1 MHKVKQ
7 INNWIIKEK
16 RLDEMPLSTDL
27 ERKYCVFS
35 PSGIF
40 QEDNLT
46 LQEAEEFCKDNL
58 DYVNYAKIFNENC
71 KKVNKNKIL

>member
-1 MHKVKQ
+1 MKKVKQ

-16 RLDEMPLSTDL
+16 RTDEIPIWIEDN
-27 ERKYCVFS
+27 RKYAVFS

-46 LQEAEEFCKDNL
+46 LKEAEEFCKENL
-58 DYVNYAKIFNENC
+58 NNIN
-71 KKVNKNKIL
+71 